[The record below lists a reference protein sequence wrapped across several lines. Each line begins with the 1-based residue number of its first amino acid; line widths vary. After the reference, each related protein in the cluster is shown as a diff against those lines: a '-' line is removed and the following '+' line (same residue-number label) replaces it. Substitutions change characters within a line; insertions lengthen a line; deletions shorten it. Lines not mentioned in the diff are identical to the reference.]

1 MFSIFMGGGGG
12 GEWASFIHLPTS
24 ERESSRE
31 LAALPSGLCIRL
43 QPLEPG
49 KIIVPSYI
57 AHPAIESLWTAHK
70 VI

>member
-12 GEWASFIHLPTS
+12 GGWASFIHPPTS
-24 ERESSRE
+24 ERERESSRE
-31 LAALPSGLCIRL
+31 LAALPPGLCIRL

-57 AHPAIESLWTAHK
+57 AHPSNREFMDGP
-70 VI
+70 